1 MPEFNLVC
9 TDDTDGTVTTKEFNS
24 TYLPDAVEKIE
35 DFLHGVGFVF
45 DSLDLV
51 IDKSKPVV
59 KKDKDDSESYG
70 TILKM
75 YSKQLD
81 KEQ

>member
-24 TYLPDAVEKIE
+24 TYLADTVEKIE
-35 DFLHGVGFVF
+35 DFLHGVGYVF

-51 IDKSKPVV
+51 VGKSDPIIKEDVIINT
-59 KKDKDDSESYG
+59 KETDD
-70 TILKM
+70 TILNFDHIT
-75 YSKQLD
+75 L
-81 KEQ
+81 E

>member
-59 KKDKDDSESYG
+59 KKDANSDAPDTFLQMYANQLEKD
-70 TILKM
+70 
-75 YSKQLD
+75 Q
-81 KEQ
+81 

>member
-24 TYLPDAVEKIE
+24 TYLADTVEKIE

-51 IDKSKPVV
+51 VGKSDPIIKEDVIINT
-59 KKDKDDSESYG
+59 KETDD
-70 TILKM
+70 TILNFDHIT
-75 YSKQLD
+75 L
-81 KEQ
+81 E

>member
-24 TYLPDAVEKIE
+24 TYLADTVEKIE
-35 DFLHGVGFVF
+35 HGVGFVF

-59 KKDKDDSESYG
+59 KKDTEDKFLESYVKN
-70 TILKM
+70 LVN
-75 YSKQLD
+75 
-81 KEQ
+81 E

>member
-1 MPEFNLVC
+1 MPELNLIC
-9 TDDTDGTVTTKEFNS
+9 TDDTDGTVTTKEFHS

-59 KKDKDDSESYG
+59 KKDANLDAPD

-75 YSKQLD
+75 YAKQLEKD
-81 KEQ
+81 Q

>member
-1 MPEFNLVC
+1 MPEFNLIC

-51 IDKSKPVV
+51 VTKDKPVIN
-59 KKDKDDSESYG
+59 KDLDLDIPDTFLKLDNLKLEKD
-70 TILKM
+70 
-75 YSKQLD
+75 
-81 KEQ
+81 

>member
-1 MPEFNLVC
+1 MPEFNLIC

-35 DFLHGVGFVF
+35 DFLHGVSFVF

-59 KKDKDDSESYG
+59 KKDANLDAPD

-75 YSKQLD
+75 YAKQLEKD
-81 KEQ
+81 Q